1 MRGIRRI
8 LLALLVVVVVAGAAF
23 WYFVLRD
30 TSSKKLTLKSDAPSA
45 TSAAKAPT
53 SLAGTWKV
61 VAGSGDQA
69 TVAGYRVLEKFA
81 AGVAQVTATGRT
93 PGVTGTVTV
102 VGKNV
107 TAATFNVDMTKL
119 SSDKVQRDN
128 QIRNRGVETNKFPK
142 ATFSLTA
149 PVALPSITEG
159 KVFKLTVPGNLTLH
173 GVTKKVSLPLN
184 AKESGSTFVIQGS
197 LPIVMKDY
205 AIDPPSIGGFVTV
218 DDNGSLEF
226 LANLAKG

>member
-1 MRGIRRI
+1 
-8 LLALLVVVVVAGAAF
+8 LLALLVVVVVAGAAL

-45 TSAAKAPT
+45 TSAVQAPT

-81 AGVAQVTATGRT
+81 AGVAKVTATGRT

-119 SSDKVQRDN
+119 SSDKAQRDN

-142 ATFSLTA
+142 STFTLTA

-184 AKESGSTFVIQGS
+184 AKESGSTFVVQGS

-226 LANLAKG
+226 LANLTKG

>member
-30 TSSKKLTLKSDAPSA
+30 TSAKKLTLKSVAPSA
-45 TSAAKAPT
+45 TSPSKAPT

-61 VAGSGDQA
+61 VAGSGDQP

-81 AGVAQVTATGRT
+81 AGIAKVTATGRT
-93 PGVTGTVTV
+93 PGVTGSVTV
-102 VGKNV
+102 VGKSV
-107 TAATFNVDMTKL
+107 TAATFDVDMTKL
-119 SSDKVQRDN
+119 SSDKPQRDN
-128 QIRNRGVETNKFPK
+128 QIRNRGVQTNEFPK
-142 ATFSLTA
+142 ATFTLTA
-149 PVALPSITEG
+149 PVPLPRITDG
-159 KVFKLTVPGNLTLH
+159 KVFDLTVAGNLMLH
-173 GVTKKVSLPLN
+173 GVTKKVSLPLK
-184 AKESGSTFVIQGS
+184 ARELRSAFTVQGS

-218 DDNGSLEF
+218 DGNGSLEF

>member
-8 LLALLVVVVVAGAAF
+8 LLAVLVIVVVAGAAV
-23 WYFVLRD
+23 WWFVLRD
-30 TSSKKLTLKSDAPSA
+30 TSAKKLTLKSDAPSA
-45 TSAAKAPT
+45 TTSAKAPT

-69 TVAGYRVLEKFA
+69 TTAGYRVLEKFA
-81 AGVAQVTATGRT
+81 AGVAKVTATGRT
-93 PGVTGTVTV
+93 PGVTGSVTV

-107 TAATFNVDMTKL
+107 TAATFTVDMTKL
-119 SSDKVQRDN
+119 SSDKAQRDN

-142 ATFSLTA
+142 ATFTLTT
-149 PVALPSITEG
+149 PVALPSVTEG
-159 KVFKLTVPGNLTLH
+159 QLFKVTVPGNLTLH

-184 AKESGSTFVIQGS
+184 AKESGSTFVVQGS

-218 DDNGSLEF
+218 DDNGSFEF